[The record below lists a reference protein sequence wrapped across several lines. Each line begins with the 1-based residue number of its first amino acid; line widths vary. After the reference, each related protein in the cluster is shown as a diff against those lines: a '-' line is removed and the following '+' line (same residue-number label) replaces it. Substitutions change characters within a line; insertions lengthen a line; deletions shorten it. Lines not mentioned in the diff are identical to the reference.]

1 MTDGVTE
8 KDSKSLL
15 LDSGL
20 STKVV
25 ECKCATMLTLKCDD
39 VVSFGELS
47 LVNLRFQEKLL
58 KISYRYLY
66 RKPPQV
72 VKERILR

>member
-20 STKVV
+20 SMWAV
-25 ECKCATMLTLKCDD
+25 EYKCATTITLKCDD

-47 LVNLRFQEKLL
+47 LVNLCFLEKLL

-72 VKERILR
+72 VEERILR

>member
-15 LDSGL
+15 LDSGP
-20 STKVV
+20 STKAV
-25 ECKCATMLTLKCDD
+25 ECKCATTIRLKCDGD
-39 VVSFGELS
+39 VSFGELT
-47 LVNLRFQEKLL
+47 LVNLCFQEKLL
-58 KISYRYLY
+58 KICYRYLY

-72 VKERILR
+72 VEERILR

>member
-20 STKVV
+20 STKAVG
-25 ECKCATMLTLKCDD
+25 CKCATMITLKCDD

-47 LVNLRFQEKLL
+47 LVTPCFQEKLL
-58 KISYRYLY
+58 KILYRYLY

-72 VKERILR
+72 VEERILR

>member
-1 MTDGVTE
+1 MRH
-8 KDSKSLL
+8 SIR
-15 LDSGL
+15 
-20 STKVV
+20 
-25 ECKCATMLTLKCDD
+25 LKYDD

-47 LVNLRFQEKLL
+47 LVNLCFLEKLL

>member
-15 LDSGL
+15 LDLGL
-20 STKVV
+20 STKSV
-25 ECKCATMLTLKCDD
+25 ECKCATMIRMKCDGD
-39 VVSFGELS
+39 VSFGELS
-47 LVNLRFQEKLL
+47 LVRLCFQEKLL
-58 KISYRYLY
+58 KILYRYLY

-72 VKERILR
+72 VEERILR